1 MSKATQELRARA
13 DAFWQVRTEQ
23 ERKLLRI
30 GGIGGRPGPVLWRA
44 GRPALDGRAEL
55 HKSLPQLR
63 QQAAEMQAMA
73 REAQALQA
81 RTPSRRHR

>member
-1 MSKATQELRARA
+1 
-13 DAFWQVRTEQ
+13 
-23 ERKLLRI
+23 
-30 GGIGGRPGPVLWRA
+30 VLVD
-44 GRPALDGRAEL
+44 PALDGRAAL